1 MRKITT
7 IKKII
12 FLLIMLIIMV
22 GVHNSVFAF
31 KMQEEEVLGIEKHQ
45 GITWTCLEGDKKETK
60 VGEYVRYNPG
70 IQSNNG
76 EIKYCDIIEGRDKVS
91 VNIVNNGQYS
101 YIQIHGKNAGTAKIN
116 VYYLPIGNTKYTGI
130 HNYSMKTLTVTVT
143 GTVAE
148 SLTQTGNPEENNK
161 TWYEITFLN
170 SKGKN
175 IKNSAQ
181 NLILKRQYGDKL
193 RMPLSPQKLKESGFN
208 LNEDI
213 SNYGEFEGWKNT
225 KTGNIYKPGTEVTIT
240 SNCTFKAQ
248 FKEKK
253 VENGKQDSGNKQ
265 DSLSSDVKK
274 EEIKVN
280 DSLTFTATSW
290 KLYSDKDTSN
300 VKAYLSSGDKVKVVE
315 VNDTKIPYILKVE
328 VVSANKLK
336 VGNTYYMKYGVSA
349 VGNFKIEKAD
359 IKEDE
364 NKAIDLLQTLLK
376 IIKATANSTNA
387 GEQSTPVPQDKNEQM
402 ITTAVNMIKTFVQLV
417 NTFLINR

>member
-12 FLLIMLIIMV
+12 FLSIMLIIMV

-76 EIKYCDIIEGRDKVS
+76 EIKHYDIIEGRDKISVS
-91 VNIVNNGQYS
+91 IVNNGQYS
-101 YIQIHGKNAGTAKIN
+101 YIQIHGKNAGSAKIN

-143 GTVAE
+143 GN
-148 SLTQTGNPEENNK
+148 STQTGNTDTNNK

-175 IKNSAQ
+175 IN
-181 NLILKRQYGDKL
+181 DKL
-193 RMPLSPQKLKESGFN
+193 RMPLSPQELKESGFN

-265 DSLSSDVKK
+265 DSLSSDVEI

-300 VKAYLSSGDKVKVVE
+300 VKAYLVSGDKVKVVE

-376 IIKATANSTNA
+376 IIKETANSTNA